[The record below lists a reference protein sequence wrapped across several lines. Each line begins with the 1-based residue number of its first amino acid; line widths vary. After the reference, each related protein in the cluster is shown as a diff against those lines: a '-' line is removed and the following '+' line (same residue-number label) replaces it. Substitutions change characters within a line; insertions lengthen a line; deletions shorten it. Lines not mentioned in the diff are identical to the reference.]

1 MLLRMRRPR
10 AAATPGGRWAEGC
23 LTVRSDDTVAQAVRL
38 MAAHDVGC
46 LVTLEP
52 SGDAVAGLI
61 TERQYS
67 RNVILEGRSSDTT
80 AVAEIMNRQI
90 VCVNAE
96 EKLDAV
102 ADVLSQGRL
111 RHLPVIGGSGMA
123 HAPGAGHILGC
134 APCAVG
140 VRIEK
145 H

>member
-52 SGDAVAGLI
+52 RGAGDAVAGLI

-96 EKLDAV
+96 EKLDVV
-102 ADVLSQGRL
+102 ADVISQRRL
-111 RHLPVIGGSGMA
+111 RHLPVIGGPDMQN
-123 HAPGAGHILGC
+123 APGPGHILGC
-134 APCAVG
+134 AVSGC
-140 VRIEK
+140 VR
-145 H
+145 